1 MYSLKAL
8 APKLGGFNAMR
19 ISAPLI
25 LNLSRNNGL
34 ALDLFILVMLVIF
47 SISRMG
53 LLLSC
58 WSFFL
63 LMFRIEW
70 ETRYVLHRVSAN
82 RVSAEMGAHR
92 QTEHV

>member
-1 MYSLKAL
+1 MLVGVMILPYYIYIYTYTYYMYIYIYIYIMYSLKAL

-47 SISRMG
+47 RISRMG

-58 WSFFL
+58 
-63 LMFRIEW
+63 
-70 ETRYVLHRVSAN
+70 
-82 RVSAEMGAHR
+82 
-92 QTEHV
+92 

>member
-1 MYSLKAL
+1 MLVGVMILPYYYIYIHTHIICIYIMYSLKAL

-58 WSFFL
+58 
-63 LMFRIEW
+63 
-70 ETRYVLHRVSAN
+70 
-82 RVSAEMGAHR
+82 
-92 QTEHV
+92 